1 VSNNAPPKAD
11 SAPPKADSGRFVAF
25 DLETTGLVA
34 GVDRIVEMG
43 AVLFEG
49 EQVLEEY
56 QQLVDPGVPMPAAAS
71 RVNGITDDMLRGRPT
86 VAEALPCFLALLR
99 RGTPVA
105 HNACF
110 DVGFLSADIEIS
122 GCLPPP
128 GPVLD
133 TRGMAKRAF
142 PGRFS
147 YSLANLVRDH
157 HLEVPGAHRALADAH
172 ACRLLFQLCTD
183 VIGKAD
189 EKGDAAG
196 NGPPTAGGR
205 LAPGGPLAAGNRLDR
220 ELRGACAPP
229 LDFSENAPHQVRT
242 AAQLQRALREGTP
255 VTIEYRS
262 ARGELTE
269 RTIQPLAF
277 DTMGGALVIIAFC
290 ELRGSERTFRL
301 DAILEVRPA
310 Q

>member
-1 VSNNAPPKAD
+1 VSSNTPPKADLTPPKAD
-11 SAPPKADSGRFVAF
+11 SMFVAF
-25 DLETTGLVA
+25 DLETTGLIA

-43 AVLFEG
+43 AVLFNE
-49 EQVLEEY
+49 ERVLEEY
-56 QQLVDPGVPMPAAAS
+56 AQLVDPGVPMPEAAT
-71 RVNGITDDMLRGRPT
+71 RVNGITDGMLRGRPT
-86 VAEALPCFLALLR
+86 VEQALPCFLSLLC

-110 DVGFLSADIEIS
+110 DVGFLCADIELS

-133 TRGMAKRAF
+133 TRTMAKRAF

-147 YSLANLVRDH
+147 YSLANLVRDN

-172 ACRLLFQLCTD
+172 ACRLLFQLCAR
-183 VIGKAD
+183 VIGKD
-189 EKGDAAG
+189 D
-196 NGPPTAGGR
+196 R
-205 LAPGGPLAAGNRLDR
+205 LAR

-229 LDFSENAPHQVRT
+229 LDFTENAPRQART
-242 AAQLQRALREGTP
+242 AAQLQRALRDGSS
-255 VTIEYRS
+255 VTIVYRAAAGGFGS

-277 DTMGGALVIIAFC
+277 TAQGGALMVNAFC
-290 ELRGSERTFRL
+290 ELRNAERTFRL
-301 DAILEVRPA
+301 DGILEVRPA